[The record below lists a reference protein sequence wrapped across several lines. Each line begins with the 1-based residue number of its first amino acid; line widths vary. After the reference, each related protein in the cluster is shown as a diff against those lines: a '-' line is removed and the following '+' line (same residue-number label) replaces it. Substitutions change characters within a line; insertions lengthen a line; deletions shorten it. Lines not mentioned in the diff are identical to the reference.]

1 MKDAVFWN
9 NCPSTQFVT
18 LTVLFHRLGIFVF
31 PLLKNYF
38 SSISFVSLKKK
49 QTHNSN
55 SYYMSGN
62 IGNMLEI
69 SQKIKVQYWIMAL
82 YVFVAK
88 SLYKLIQIAS
98 GGSCRLHRP
107 TITSKCCS
115 PYYEMCRFLQNAAE
129 DWTKVIFFIN
139 WFCAEHSH
147 CQLYFQWIVEQ
158 YHFNWPYQVIWEC
171 MSFPLFDLLGS
182 EILLETKASPS
193 ELNTI
198 KTRTNFNL
206 VFCVFLHLKMADV
219 LTFNTQWL
227 LLWCDWLV
235 CFVWVWLHS
244 IHWIALWICTSC
256 LFYHPTWHM
265 DQ

>member
-9 NCPSTQFVT
+9 NCPSTQFLT
-18 LTVLFHRLGIFVF
+18 LTVLFHRLGIFDF
-31 PLLKNYF
+31 PLLKNYL

-82 YVFVAK
+82 HVFVAK

-139 WFCAEHSH
+139 WFCSEHSH

-158 YHFNWPYQVIWEC
+158 YSIDH
-171 MSFPLFDLLGS
+171 
-182 EILLETKASPS
+182 
-193 ELNTI
+193 I
-198 KTRTNFNL
+198 K
-206 VFCVFLHLKMADV
+206 
-219 LTFNTQWL
+219 
-227 LLWCDWLV
+227 
-235 CFVWVWLHS
+235 
-244 IHWIALWICTSC
+244 
-256 LFYHPTWHM
+256 
-265 DQ
+265 